1 MSSKLNIIGILAG
14 HYGTLSGINKKTL
27 PADKLCFFGIPLFI
41 AFLGVAFQLSLKE
54 SQISLLVNFG
64 AIFTA
69 LLLSVLV
76 LVYDQEN
83 KSRAIKSA
91 LESSGKAVPPG
102 YGVRI
107 ELLRELYLNL
117 SYSILIALLL
127 IAVCFLG
134 SLIGDIKIYKPWGI
148 TLSVIS
154 FTPIALFLVTNLML
168 TIVMVVKRLHVLLTT
183 EI

>member
-1 MSSKLNIIGILAG
+1 MSSKLNIIEILAG
-14 HYGTLSGINKKTL
+14 HCRTLSGVNRRPL
-27 PADKLCFFGIPLFI
+27 LSDKLCFFGAPTLI
-41 AFLGVAFQLSLKE
+41 AAIGICFRLSLNE

-83 KSRAIKSA
+83 KSRSIKSS
-91 LESSGKAVPPG
+91 LENSGKAVPPG
-102 YGVRI
+102 YDVRI

-127 IAVCFLG
+127 IAICFLG
-134 SLIGDIKIYKPWGI
+134 SLIGDIQIYKPLKL
-148 TLSVIS
+148 TLSTVS

-168 TIVMVVKRLHVLLTT
+168 TIVMVVKRLHILLTT